1 MFGRFD
7 AACHKLLPSAG
18 LGAVTAMQDAVTLAN
33 CLYDMKGLS
42 PLDVKEAFEM
52 YKEERY
58 SKVKNQFSASKTN
71 AKLIYGH
78 VGIDSF
84 RTIKMSSGYWSVLTS
99 D

>member
-1 MFGRFD
+1 MCSTSTHILVLLVLPSLSTL
-7 AACHKLLPSAG
+7 ACHKLLPSAG

-42 PLDVKEAFEM
+42 PLEINEAFDI

-58 SKVKNQFSASKTN
+58 PKVKDQFSASKTN

-78 VGIDSF
+78 V
-84 RTIKMSSGYWSVLTS
+84 KH
-99 D
+99 